1 MQDLIL
7 ELKQARNQLA
17 ECITAYKHVGR
28 QLAES
33 ERKYRVAL
41 RQEILRLK
49 VDGPE
54 EKDAGPVAWTVCGD
68 IARGEEIV
76 AKLRLERD
84 IRKSDYD
91 VCYEKI
97 LQLKT
102 EIRLLE
108 GELAAM
114 RRGE

>member
-7 ELKQARNQLA
+7 ELRQARNQLA

-33 ERKYRVAL
+33 ERKYRISL
-41 RQEILRLK
+41 RKEILRLK

-68 IARGEEIV
+68 IARGHDEV
-76 AKLRLERD
+76 AKLRFERD
-84 IRKSDYD
+84 IRKADYD

-102 EIRLLE
+102 EIRLIE
-108 GELAAM
+108 GEMSAV

>member
-1 MQDLIL
+1 MQDLML
-7 ELKQARNQLA
+7 EMKQARQQFA
-17 ECITAYKHVGR
+17 ECITAYKIVGR

-41 RQEILRLK
+41 RKEILRLK

-68 IARGEEIV
+68 IARGHDEV